1 VDKLGKLLPRV
12 LSRQP
17 GARQLRELRI
27 QQAFRQLLGPELGS
41 SFDSL
46 KVRGAT
52 LTISTPNPALAH
64 QLRLDSE
71 QILARLNGFGLRTIR
86 VRTGRATEAAV
97 E

>member
-1 VDKLGKLLPRV
+1 MDKLGNLLPRV

-17 GARQLRELRI
+17 GARQLREIRI
-27 QQAFRQLLGPELGS
+27 QEAFRRLLGPDLAPS
-41 SFDSL
+41 LDSL
-46 KVRGAT
+46 KVRGGT

-71 QILARLNGFGLRTIR
+71 QILVQLRGLGLRTIR
-86 VRTGRATEAAV
+86 VRTGRSMEAHR